1 MGAGELTW
9 FVSALAFAVSMAATP
24 GPNNTMVTASGATW
38 GFRRTLPHML
48 GISVGFPV
56 MLVAVALGAGELLRA
71 RPWIHDVLRWVGAA
85 YLLWLAWKIAGIR
98 PRTAAGDDR
107 NGGTAVEGAHQIGFM
122 QAALFQWVN
131 PKAWVI
137 ALGAVVTYTT
147 ASGGALVAQAALL
160 AVIFLAVTLPATALW
175 TLVGVGA
182 ARLLRTPAAL
192 RRFNLAMAALLVASL
207 LSLLLG
213 HQ

>member
-1 MGAGELTW
+1 MGGEELAW
-9 FVSALAFAVSMAATP
+9 FGSALAFAVSMAATP
-24 GPNNTMVTASGATW
+24 GPNNAMVTASGAAW

-71 RPWIHDVLRWVGAA
+71 HPWVHEALRWIGAA
-85 YLLWLAWKIAGIR
+85 YLLWLAWKIAAMR
-98 PRTAAGDDR
+98 PGAATRD
-107 NGGTAVEGAHQIGFM
+107 GGTAARDAHPIGFI

-147 ASGGALVAQAALL
+147 ASGAALVVQAALL
-160 AVIFLAVTLPATALW
+160 AAIFLSVTLPITALW

-182 ARLLRTPAAL
+182 ARVLRTETAL

-207 LSLLLG
+207 LPLLLG
-213 HQ
+213 RQ